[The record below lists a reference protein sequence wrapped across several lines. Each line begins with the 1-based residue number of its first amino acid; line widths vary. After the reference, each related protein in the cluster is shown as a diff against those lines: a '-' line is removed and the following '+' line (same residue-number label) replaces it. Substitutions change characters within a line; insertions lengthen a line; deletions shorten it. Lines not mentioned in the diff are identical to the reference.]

1 MPEAFTWLEFL
12 KYLLSILLGAAA
24 TGIPLWYK
32 IRQINLKMAE
42 GGIKIEGQKLKLDRK
57 DEEAREE
64 LDQQKKINAE
74 AEWKRIIE
82 FRDAELVRLRE
93 RDDQQE
99 RQLMELW
106 NKHIECQRNESAQ
119 AEKIKGQD
127 ARIEANEK
135 QIAAMQKQLGELLG
149 ALIAQQNPKKE

>member
-1 MPEAFTWLEFL
+1 MDVAFTWLEFFKIL
-12 KYLLSILLGAAA
+12 VSIILGGAA

-32 IRQINLKMAE
+32 LRSLNLKIQE

-57 DEEAREE
+57 DEESREE

-106 NKHIECQRNESAQ
+106 NKHIECQRTESAQ
-119 AEKIKGQD
+119 AEKIKGQGE
-127 ARIEANEK
+127 RIEANEK
-135 QIAAMQKQLGELLG
+135 QIAAMQKQLGDLLA

>member
-1 MPEAFTWLEFL
+1 
-12 KYLLSILLGAAA
+12 
-24 TGIPLWYK
+24 
-32 IRQINLKMAE
+32 
-42 GGIKIEGQKLKLDRK
+42 
-57 DEEAREE
+57 
-64 LDQQKKINAE
+64 
-74 AEWKRIIE
+74 
-82 FRDAELVRLRE
+82 
-93 RDDQQE
+93 
-99 RQLMELW
+99 MELW